1 MGNLYTHLNSRNKV
15 APLESA
21 LCEIIRLKN
30 GTIASQGATI
40 ASQGATIL
48 SQEREIASKKE
59 VIARQKKEIQDVE
72 SRLRAAEARAD
83 RTYDWVKEAKDQISD
98 IRALTDRM
106 Y

>member
-1 MGNLYTHLNSRNKV
+1 MGNLNGRNKV

-21 LCEIIRLKN
+21 LREIIAMKN
-30 GTIASQGATI
+30 GTI